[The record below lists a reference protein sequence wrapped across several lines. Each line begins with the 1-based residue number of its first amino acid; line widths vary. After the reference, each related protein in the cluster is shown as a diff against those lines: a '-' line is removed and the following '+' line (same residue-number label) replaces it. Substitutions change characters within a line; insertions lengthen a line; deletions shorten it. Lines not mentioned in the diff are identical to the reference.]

1 MARRLPPALRAW
13 LRLVPGHGALR
24 LLYRLAKGAET
35 RHAALLMLR
44 RPAGLFQPFADT
56 RPDRYPALFA
66 LVREHVG
73 DGDGVRLLS
82 FGCATGD
89 EVLSLRR
96 VFPSAHIRGL
106 DIAAAN
112 IARARTSDPRL
123 DFAIAADAGAEP
135 EGAYDAVFAMAVF
148 RHGDLESRPPSC
160 APLIRFATFERT
172 IAGLARCLR
181 PGGLLVIRHAHF
193 RFMDTGAAA
202 GFDPVLTL
210 STQPLYGRDD
220 RLLEG
225 AHESDGVFRKR

>member
-1 MARRLPPALRAW
+1 
-13 LRLVPGHGALR
+13 
-24 LLYRLAKGAET
+24 
-35 RHAALLMLR
+35 
-44 RPAGLFQPFADT
+44 
-56 RPDRYPALFA
+56 
-66 LVREHVG
+66 
-73 DGDGVRLLS
+73 
-82 FGCATGD
+82 
-89 EVLSLRR
+89 
-96 VFPSAHIRGL
+96 
-106 DIAAAN
+106 
-112 IARARTSDPRL
+112 
-123 DFAIAADAGAEP
+123 
-135 EGAYDAVFAMAVF
+135 MAVF